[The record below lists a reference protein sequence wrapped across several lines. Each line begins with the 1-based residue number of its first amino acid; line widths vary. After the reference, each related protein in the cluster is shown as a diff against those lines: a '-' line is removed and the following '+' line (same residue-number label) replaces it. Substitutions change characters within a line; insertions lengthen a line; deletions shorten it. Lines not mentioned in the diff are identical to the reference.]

1 MQQHAQFSS
10 FLALRC
16 RRDGPNTGPAVRHA
30 ATAAMSAASTV
41 QPAATVARSSARPGA
56 GLPALTRSVHRA
68 GAAAVAA
75 GLVDDLVAGAPRP
88 VRGLHRGG
96 LPGRRQRDAGH
107 AVAPGGLL
115 RLGLRRTDVT
125 RRWRVPAR
133 GRVVRAGQRVGGS
146 LVVGGAAGLVVV
158 GAGVRRGGVE
168 VSHGLDD
175 GARLRDARWER
186 EGRRRGGG
194 GLMSSRIWLAY
205 ELELW
210 SKSRD
215 DRRERQ
221 AAGVWPRLSAATPTL
236 RGTFA
241 FAECALVSDTG
252 ASSAVSGF
260 SFAERQVAFWCA
272 AATLFSADFCS
283 HQFQ

>member
-133 GRVVRAGQRVGGS
+133 GRVVRAGQRVGGA

-194 GLMSSRIWLAY
+194 GLMLLVVVLDV
-205 ELELW
+205 LEDL
-210 SKSRD
+210 
-215 DRRERQ
+215 
-221 AAGVWPRLSAATPTL
+221 AGVRV
-236 RGTFA
+236 G
-241 FAECALVSDTG
+241 ALVEVARRPPRTAG
-252 ASSAVSGF
+252 GGRL
-260 SFAERQVAFWCA
+260 AEALCSNTHA
-272 AATLFSADFCS
+272 ARNVRLCRVRSRV
-283 HQFQ
+283 